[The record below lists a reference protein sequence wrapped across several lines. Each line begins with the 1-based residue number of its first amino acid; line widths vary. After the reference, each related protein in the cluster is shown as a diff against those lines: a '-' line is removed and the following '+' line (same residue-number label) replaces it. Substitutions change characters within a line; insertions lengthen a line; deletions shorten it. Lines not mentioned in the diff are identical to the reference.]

1 MLPDFSWSVDHQFL
15 WCLVTPDNGDTA
27 LHMIATFSF
36 TRHHHGEHTY
46 SYGRHNYLN
55 SVWLFLAGDDYSA
68 RFLLEHGA
76 SVSLATPDNGDTAL
90 HMIAT
95 CSPDTTMEDTLTAM
109 VDIANL
115 LLDRGLDPN
124 LQNNKGL

>member
-1 MLPDFSWSVDHQFL
+1 
-15 WCLVTPDNGDTA
+15 
-27 LHMIATFSF
+27 MIQLIMW
-36 TRHHHGEHTY
+36 
-46 SYGRHNYLN
+46 LN
-55 SVWLFLAGDDYSA
+55 SCRLFLAGDDYAA